1 MLNTVQSDLFHTS
14 TPGLQALPLKDAQV
28 SYQPDWL
35 SGQAA
40 STLITQL
47 QQSLPWRQDTIKL
60 YGKSVSIPRLQSWH
74 GAPHCEYT
82 YSGLRMKPHPMPEA
96 LGALQQR
103 LTDELG
109 APFNCV
115 LANWYRDGQDG
126 MGLHA
131 DDEPE
136 LGEEPVI
143 ASVSLGAERK
153 FSFKHLPTGE
163 RTDIQLEN
171 GSLLVM
177 AGQTQ
182 RFYHHGLSKTR
193 KIIDGRINLT
203 FRYISPDL
211 CKYTSLSNH
220 N

>member
-1 MLNTVQSDLFHTS
+1 MLNTVQSDLFLS
-14 TPGLQALPLKDAQV
+14 PAQGLKALPLRDARV

-35 SGQAA
+35 SEQEAL
-40 STLITQL
+40 TLHAQL

-60 YGKSVSIPRLQSWH
+60 YGKSVLIPRLQSWH
-74 GAPHCEYT
+74 GAAHCEYT
-82 YSGLRMKPHPMPEA
+82 YSGLRMIPHPFTPLLDSLRE
-96 LGALQQR
+96 R
-103 LTDELG
+103 LTRELDTQ
-109 APFNCV
+109 FNCV

-136 LGEEPVI
+136 LGPEPVI
-143 ASVSLGAERK
+143 ASISLGAERK
-153 FSFKHLPTGE
+153 FSFKHLPSGE
-163 RTDIQLEN
+163 RTDMQLAN

-193 KIIDGRINLT
+193 KVIDGRINLT
-203 FRYISPDL
+203 FRYIAPHL
-211 CKYTSLSNH
+211 CK
-220 N
+220 

>member
-1 MLNTVQSDLFHTS
+1 MQSDLFHDPS
-14 TPGLQALPLKDAQV
+14 QGLQALPLNDGRV
-28 SYQPDWL
+28 SYQSDWL
-35 SGQAA
+35 SEPQATA
-40 STLITQL
+40 LNKAL

-60 YGKSVSIPRLQSWH
+60 YGKSVLIPRLQSWH
-74 GAPHCEYT
+74 GASHCEYT
-82 YSGLRMKPHPMPEA
+82 YSGLRMEPLPIPPA
-96 LGALQQR
+96 LVAIQQR
-103 LTDELG
+103 LEKELQ

-126 MGLHA
+126 MGFHA

-136 LGEEPVI
+136 LGPEPVI

-163 RTDIQLEN
+163 RTDIHLAN

-177 AGQTQ
+177 AGKTQ

-193 KIIDGRINLT
+193 KSIDGRINLT

-211 CKYTSLSNH
+211 CK
-220 N
+220 